1 MSTSAREIAVRAL
14 EGRTLTRVPGRP
26 TMRAVN
32 KTRNEITAEYAK
44 AKTTHPDF
52 PLGSRFGFAAA
63 TMKAARFIRLHDLQV
78 QAGDELD
85 PAWEFTYPERP
96 SAYDAS
102 ITGQMADATRR
113 RKEEERKEALS
124 QFDTFDG
131 YKQAFKEK
139 MELAYDA
146 SYFATVKDDVLGFT
160 YLTVLD

>member
-26 TMRAVN
+26 TMCAVN
-32 KTRNEITAEYAK
+32 KTHNKITAEYAK

-96 SAYDAS
+96 SAYGAT

-113 RKEEERKEALS
+113 QK
-124 QFDTFDG
+124 
-131 YKQAFKEK
+131 
-139 MELAYDA
+139 
-146 SYFATVKDDVLGFT
+146 
-160 YLTVLD
+160 